1 MKITSWNVNGIV
13 SCRRKGLLKFLATN
27 KPDIVCLQEVKTKC
41 PLNIPGYLQFWNPAK
56 RPGYAGTLTLAKK
69 EPLSCTFGLGQE
81 SLDEEGRLISLE
93 YKDFYILNV
102 YVPSLNTYS
111 APERFDFRR
120 TWDQALREYVA
131 KLTKPSI
138 LCGDFN
144 VTRSFLDSYPD
155 NQDNSP
161 VSPFFASEIR
171 DSFERML
178 AIGLVDVF
186 RALHPQ
192 QEGAYTWWGP
202 KHKNRLENR
211 GSRLDYFLV
220 SGDLLACVQ
229 NVKFHTHIQ
238 GSDHCPISLMIT
250 PIVPKTELSDEDMAI
265 LWRTIDWPKMEN
277 ELIKKQ
283 NRLAMAAYERKWS
296 HVDKLQK
303 DIVSSWAA
311 KVLAVRTVININS
324 EAGIDGVRWKTD
336 AEKMRAALSL
346 GPRGYHP
353 LPYRTTRIEEK
364 GKQRVIHVPI
374 ARDKAMMVLYAYA
387 LDPVAESTAD
397 RKSFSARK
405 GRSALDVHA
414 YLERDLQ
421 GQNAPEWIAVIDVES
436 YYSSILHD
444 FLISIIPIDKGILR
458 KFLKAGAVDH
468 GELYPTEQG
477 ISLGTSL
484 STILGNMLL
493 DGLQSYVYDRLYP
506 KGKVDYLGGNVLRFA
521 DDIIVTCRS
530 KGQAEAI
537 MEIVAEFLAQRGLR
551 MSAKKSY
558 IRSIYEGFNFL
569 SRHYQRKHG
578 VLSVTPSDE
587 AVLRFETEL
596 KHLILDY
603 HGTQRRLIEKI
614 NRKLTGWGAYHRI
627 TDSYMVFRH
636 IDAIVEGLLVRKMC
650 DKYPRWHRETVLR
663 KFWVKSGGSY
673 VFVLPNDPTVRVIQL
688 APLSIVRHKPC
699 ALKFNPYLDG
709 EYYAWLQHRRD
720 IQKFNGKYRRI
731 WTRQEGKCS
740 YCGQPMLA
748 DQEVELVE
756 ITLGSG
762 TGVKNLAYI
771 HRHCAFNV
779 WADSGDV
786 GEPVDLFDLLGGLL
800 EEPSAEESPYLEL
813 TEYFRT
819 CEKNVFTLTFR
830 EIEYILGMRLDWE
843 AYFYEAFWYD
853 DSPGQTSPM
862 WHTENFPFHVLRQ
875 SNPDYPIA
883 VSWLSQGFKI
893 KALHL
898 ESERVVF
905 RKTDKRKLGLIL
917 PKALSTKKLPENA
930 VYECRQFFEYL
941 IKKYG
946 L

>member
-1 MKITSWNVNGIV
+1 
-13 SCRRKGLLKFLATN
+13 
-27 KPDIVCLQEVKTKC
+27 
-41 PLNIPGYLQFWNPAK
+41 
-56 RPGYAGTLTLAKK
+56 
-69 EPLSCTFGLGQE
+69 
-81 SLDEEGRLISLE
+81 
-93 YKDFYILNV
+93 
-102 YVPSLNTYS
+102 
-111 APERFDFRR
+111 
-120 TWDQALREYVA
+120 
-131 KLTKPSI
+131 
-138 LCGDFN
+138 
-144 VTRSFLDSYPD
+144 
-155 NQDNSP
+155 
-161 VSPFFASEIR
+161 
-171 DSFERML
+171 ML

-229 NVKFHTHIQ
+229 NVKFH
-238 GSDHCPISLMIT
+238 
-250 PIVPKTELSDEDMAI
+250 
-265 LWRTIDWPKMEN
+265 
-277 ELIKKQ
+277 
-283 NRLAMAAYERKWS
+283 
-296 HVDKLQK
+296 
-303 DIVSSWAA
+303 
-311 KVLAVRTVININS
+311 
-324 EAGIDGVRWKTD
+324 
-336 AEKMRAALSL
+336 
-346 GPRGYHP
+346 
-353 LPYRTTRIEEK
+353 
-364 GKQRVIHVPI
+364 
-374 ARDKAMMVLYAYA
+374 
-387 LDPVAESTAD
+387 
-397 RKSFSARK
+397 
-405 GRSALDVHA
+405 
-414 YLERDLQ
+414 
-421 GQNAPEWIAVIDVES
+421 
-436 YYSSILHD
+436 
-444 FLISIIPIDKGILR
+444 
-458 KFLKAGAVDH
+458 
-468 GELYPTEQG
+468 
-477 ISLGTSL
+477 
-484 STILGNMLL
+484 
-493 DGLQSYVYDRLYP
+493 
-506 KGKVDYLGGNVLRFA
+506 
-521 DDIIVTCRS
+521 
-530 KGQAEAI
+530 
-537 MEIVAEFLAQRGLR
+537 
-551 MSAKKSY
+551 
-558 IRSIYEGFNFL
+558 
-569 SRHYQRKHG
+569 
-578 VLSVTPSDE
+578 
-587 AVLRFETEL
+587 
-596 KHLILDY
+596 
-603 HGTQRRLIEKI
+603 
-614 NRKLTGWGAYHRI
+614 
-627 TDSYMVFRH
+627 
-636 IDAIVEGLLVRKMC
+636 
-650 DKYPRWHRETVLR
+650 
-663 KFWVKSGGSY
+663 
-673 VFVLPNDPTVRVIQL
+673 TVRVIQL